1 MPKEKL
7 TPADRRTLV
16 LRVLRGESV
25 LALSKE
31 YGVARSWIYALT
43 EEAKTD
49 QQEKIR
55 EVERELEFRKK
66 ASEIS

>member
-7 TPADRRTLV
+7 TRADRRTLV
-16 LRVLRGESV
+16 LRVLGGESV

-31 YGVARSWIYALT
+31 YGVARSWIYALAD
-43 EEAKTD
+43 EAQID
-49 QQEKIR
+49 QEEKIK

-66 ASEIS
+66 VSEFS